1 MSRRQGLT
9 PVEDARPVAMFTF
22 VQVMGLCAMAIVTAA
37 MMAVVTSIP
46 NYVVMNSLGILD
58 LPLWL
63 LGLLA
68 LPAAGVGGCLLW
80 LLVEF
85 VCMCGR
91 VRKETAFTAT
101 NVRALGRIVLSF
113 VIVGALLLPLG
124 KPLMDW
130 LMLGLRGY
138 RSPLLWLLP
147 SFAAWTAALLV
158 RAIQV
163 LMRRAVDMQTEQ
175 DLTV

>member
-1 MSRRQGLT
+1 MSRKQGLK
-9 PVEDARPVAMFTF
+9 PMEGARPVAMFTF
-22 VQVMGLCAMAIVTAA
+22 VQVMGLCAMTIVTVAMAA
-37 MMAVVTSIP
+37 GVTSIP
-46 NYVVMNSLGILD
+46 NYVMMDWLGILD

-63 LGLLA
+63 LGLSV
-68 LPAAGVGGCLLW
+68 LPAVGVGGCLLW
-80 LLVEF
+80 LLAEF

-91 VRKETAFTAT
+91 VRRETAFTSA

-113 VIVGALLLPLG
+113 LIVGALLLPLG

-138 RSPLLWLLP
+138 RSPMLWLLP